1 MSIVY
6 WKPPRDARTA
16 VSPTINHAGGGKG
29 SFRAL
34 GLGVGR
40 LSSAIGVAAAAGSVA
55 SSTVVGTAGTGAV
68 VCVGAAVAGMAVG
81 GGSAAVVDTAS
92 TVAAVGA

>member
-1 MSIVY
+1 MTLPPPRSIVY
-6 WKPPRDARTA
+6 WKPPREARTA

-40 LSSAIGVAAAAGSVA
+40 LSSAIGVAGTVGLVAGSA
-55 SSTVVGTAGTGAV
+55 VVGAAGTGAV
-68 VCVGAAVAGMAVG
+68 V
-81 GGSAAVVDTAS
+81 
-92 TVAAVGA
+92 